1 MRAVDTNVPLRFVLR
16 DDEPQF
22 AAAAA
27 FFSARTAEDPAFV
40 SLIVLNELIWALRQ
54 RYGFDRAK
62 TRNLIETLLETA
74 ELVFEDEASLSQIV
88 ARADRGDRPPHFL
101 LGATSGLHIDCHIR
115 SRRRKGCARHGT
127 SGMNPVAQQ
136 PGAGWFPTFAEGVSS

>member
-88 ARADRGDRPPHFL
+88 ARADRGDIADHLISYSARRAGCTSTVTFDRDAAKAVPGMEL
-101 LGATSGLHIDCHIR
+101 LA
-115 SRRRKGCARHGT
+115 
-127 SGMNPVAQQ
+127 
-136 PGAGWFPTFAEGVSS
+136 